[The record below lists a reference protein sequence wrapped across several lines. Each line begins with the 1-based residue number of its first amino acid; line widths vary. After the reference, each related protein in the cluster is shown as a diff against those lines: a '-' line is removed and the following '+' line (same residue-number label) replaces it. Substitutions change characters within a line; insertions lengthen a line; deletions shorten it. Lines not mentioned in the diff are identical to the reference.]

1 METRLPFANHPP
13 TRRPPNRVASPSI
26 ARTPARRLDD
36 RTREIGRAGVASA
49 RLVLAACSRQ
59 APDRSGASND
69 DPTGNNDPTDGG
81 PTANDD
87 PTGNDDPTDGAPID
101 GTHRGLPEA
110 A

>member
-69 DPTGNNDPTDGG
+69 DPTGNDN
-81 PTANDD
+81 

-101 GTHRGLPEA
+101 CAHRGLPEA

>member
-1 METRLPFANHPP
+1 METRLPFPNHPP
-13 TRRPPNRVASPSI
+13 TRRRPNRVASPSI

-59 APDRSGASND
+59 APDRSGARND
-69 DPTGNNDPTDGG
+69 DPTDGG
-81 PTANDD
+81 PTGNDNPTVNDD
-87 PTGNDDPTDGAPID
+87 STDGGPID
-101 GTHRGLPEA
+101 CAHRGLPEA

>member
-59 APDRSGASND
+59 ASDRSGASND
-69 DPTGNNDPTDGG
+69 NPTDGR
-81 PTANDD
+81 
-87 PTGNDDPTDGAPID
+87 PTGNDNPTDGAPID
-101 GTHRGLPEA
+101 CAHRRQPEA

>member
-1 METRLPFANHPP
+1 METRLPFPNHPP
-13 TRRPPNRVASPSI
+13 TRRPPNRGASPSI
-26 ARTPARRLDD
+26 ASTPARRLDD

-69 DPTGNNDPTDGG
+69 EPTDGG
-81 PTANDD
+81 PTGNDN
-87 PTGNDDPTDGAPID
+87 PTGNADPTDGAPID
-101 GTHRGLPEA
+101 CAHRGLTKA

>member
-1 METRLPFANHPP
+1 METRLPFPNHPP
-13 TRRPPNRVASPSI
+13 TRRRPNRVASPSI

-69 DPTGNNDPTDGG
+69 DPTDGG
-81 PTANDD
+81 PTGNDN
-87 PTGNDDPTDGAPID
+87 PTGNDDPTDRGPID
-101 GTHRGLPEA
+101 CAYRGLPEA

>member
-1 METRLPFANHPP
+1 
-13 TRRPPNRVASPSI
+13 
-26 ARTPARRLDD
+26 
-36 RTREIGRAGVASA
+36 VASA

-69 DPTGNNDPTDGG
+69 DPTGN
-81 PTANDD
+81 
-87 PTGNDDPTDGAPID
+87 DDPTDGAPID